1 MHILIVDDE
10 PAIVSSLKPVLAAQG
25 YTLATA
31 GTAID
36 ALAHVAGTRTDLVL
50 LDLGLPDADGV
61 EIIAK
66 LKELAEA
73 TVIVLSAR
81 HQEAEKVRA
90 LDEGADDYI
99 NKPFGIDELLARL
112 RAAARRQR
120 QAADKVPD
128 YFCSDQLEVDFARR
142 AVKLLGHEVK
152 LSPKEFALLEVLCRH
167 AGQVVTHRK
176 LLIAGWND
184 PNADSQYLRS
194 YIALIR
200 QKLEYDP
207 SEPELIL
214 TEPGVGY
221 RLAVSPEAVE
231 GEEGGSRP
239 LRLGGRESW
248 LPKRG

>member
-10 PAIVSSLKPVLAAQG
+10 PAIVGALQPVLAGQG
-25 YTLATA
+25 YTLSVAATA
-31 GTAID
+31 HE
-36 ALAHVAGTRTDLVL
+36 ALAAAAAAPTDLVL

-61 EIIAK
+61 EIIAQ
-66 LKELAEA
+66 LKAVAGA

-81 HQEAEKVRA
+81 HQESEKVRA

-112 RAAARRQR
+112 RAVDRRRRQTSGTLPKR
-120 QAADKVPD
+120 FV
-128 YFCSDQLEVDFARR
+128 SSQLTVDFARR
-142 AVKLLGHEVK
+142 EVSLLGEEVR

-184 PNADSQYLRS
+184 PGADSQYLRS
-194 YIALIR
+194 YVALLR

-207 SEPELIL
+207 SEPTLLL

-221 RLAVSPEAVE
+221 RLAVSPDAGDE
-231 GEEGGSRP
+231 
-239 LRLGGRESW
+239 
-248 LPKRG
+248 

>member
-10 PAIVSSLKPVLAAQG
+10 PAIVSALRPVLSSQG
-25 YTLATA
+25 YGLSVAT
-31 GTAID
+31 TAFE
-36 ALAHVAGTRTDLVL
+36 ALQAAEAVPTDLVL

-61 EIIAK
+61 EILAK
-66 LKELAEA
+66 LKAISGA
-73 TVIVLSAR
+73 TIIVLSAR
-81 HQEAEKVRA
+81 HQESEKVRA

-112 RAAARRQR
+112 RAVDRRRRQTSGSLPK
-120 QAADKVPD
+120 QFSSEALK
-128 YFCSDQLEVDFARR
+128 VDFARR
-142 AVKLLGHEVK
+142 EVSLLGEEIK
-152 LSPKEFALLEVLCRH
+152 LSPKEFALLEVLCRN

-194 YIALIR
+194 YVALLR

-207 SEPELIL
+207 SEPELLL

-221 RLAVSPEAVE
+221 RLAVNPDPVDE
-231 GEEGGSRP
+231 
-239 LRLGGRESW
+239 
-248 LPKRG
+248 